1 MTRTY
6 RTILITY
13 LSILSTLSFAQNLIP
28 NESFED
34 YMEVTR
40 GHAHLDNLKE
50 WFNTNQNQP
59 KTLYGTPDHMF
70 INENQPLNG
79 IKDNFKPHTGHS
91 VLGLITYMQ
100 RVENYREY
108 ASIKLKNTLK
118 KGEKYQF
125 TAYISSGNNVAF
137 GGIATNGLGIAFT
150 KDKLKQYV
158 YEPLIGTTPQYQ
170 LEDIFYQTQWKK
182 ISFTFTAEDALK
194 YMTIGNFKDDVQT
207 DLKYINYDID
217 PQCYIYIDDVSLIHI
232 PSENPPEPEE
242 EIVAQKEEP
251 IVEVKE
257 EPEEIAE
264 IEEVAPVPPPKTLV
278 YEERPVETQSS
289 LYITSYDINVQ
300 IWDDKTI
307 DGDIVTIFWNG
318 ENVVEYY
325 ELTAKKK
332 KFKVTYVPGKEN
344 RLILYAHNLGKIPPN
359 TMAVGIKA
367 GKKKRELNIRSD
379 LGKCGAIQ
387 FKR

>member
-1 MTRTY
+1 MTRTF
-6 RTILITY
+6 ISIIIITY
-13 LSILSTLSFAQNLIP
+13 LSFLFPKSFAQNLIP
-28 NESFED
+28 NESFEN
-34 YMEVTR
+34 YLEVTR
-40 GHAHLDNLKE
+40 GHAHLDNLKD

-79 IKDNFKPHTGHS
+79 IKDNFKPRTGQS

-108 ASIKLKNTLK
+108 ASVKLKTPLK

-137 GGIATNGLGIAFT
+137 GGIASNGLGVAFT

-158 YEPLIGTTPQYQ
+158 YEPLIGTSPQFQ
-170 LEDIFYQTQWKK
+170 LDAIFYKTQWSK
-182 ISFTFTAEDALK
+182 ITFTFTADDIIK
-194 YMTIGNFKDDVQT
+194 YMTIGNFRDDVQT

-217 PQCYIYIDDVSLIHI
+217 PQCYIYVDDISLIHI
-232 PSENPPEPEE
+232 PTENPPEEKE
-242 EIVAQKEEP
+242 EIVVEKETPKEEV
-251 IVEVKE
+251 ILEKEIEITEV
-257 EPEEIAE
+257 EPEVLPQKI
-264 IEEVAPVPPPKTLV
+264 V
-278 YEERPVETQSS
+278 YEERPVQTQSS
-289 LYITSYDINVQ
+289 LYITSYDINIQ
-300 IWDDKTI
+300 IWDDKTV
-307 DGDIVTIFWNG
+307 DGDIVSIFWNG
-318 ENVVEYY
+318 EYVVEYY

-332 KFKVTYVPGKEN
+332 KFKITYEPGKEN
-344 RLILYAHNLGKIPPN
+344 KLILYAHNLGKTPPN

-379 LGKCGAIQ
+379 LGKSGAIQ